1 MENIM
6 RTQIKQKRYT
16 LARRELM
23 ALAHTHGFMIECA
36 EGELWITAEGGAG
49 DIILHAGECLQL
61 ENHPKVVISALRPSV
76 FTAAPCSSETPLRE
90 IAARCA
96 GLIADRIARWRH
108 PPLASYSATRIY

>member
-1 MENIM
+1 MS
-6 RTQIKQKRYT
+6 TQIKQKRYT

-23 ALAHTHGFMIECA
+23 AFAHTRGFMIECA

-49 DIILHAGECLQL
+49 DIILHAGERLRL
-61 ENHPKVVISALRPSV
+61 EHHPKVVISALRPSV
-76 FTAAPCSSETPLRE
+76 FTAAPCCSDTPLRE

-96 GLIADRIARWRH
+96 GLIADRIVRWRH